1 VKLLAVFLF
10 VLTFTSS
17 TCFAQF
23 PRQKEDPVETEMHQ
37 KMERDRVK
45 ALNKERQASLKKD
58 MDKLYQLAT
67 ELKQA
72 VDKTD
77 ENMLSVQVVRKTE
90 EIEKLAKN
98 IRQKMRDAY

>member
-1 VKLLAVFLF
+1 
-10 VLTFTSS
+10 
-17 TCFAQF
+17 
-23 PRQKEDPVETEMHQ
+23 MHQ